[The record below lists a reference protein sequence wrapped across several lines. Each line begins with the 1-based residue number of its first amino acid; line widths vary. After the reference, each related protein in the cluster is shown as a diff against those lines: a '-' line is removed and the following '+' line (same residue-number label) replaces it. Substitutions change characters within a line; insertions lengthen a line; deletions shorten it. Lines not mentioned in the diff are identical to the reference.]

1 MHSRQPSWASSES
14 GEHTVSA
21 EKNATAPTF
30 YDVQEVADMFK
41 MSRMTVYRAIGSG
54 ELRAVRIRG
63 RWLVPARVIE
73 NLVSDAT
80 ADATLSSRERRF
92 GNDG

>member
-1 MHSRQPSWASSES
+1 MTSSGGARSSVS
-14 GEHTVSA
+14 G
-21 EKNATAPTF
+21 PTF

-63 RWLVPARVIE
+63 RWLVPATVIE
-73 NLVSDAT
+73 ALVAEAVSGSASDAF
-80 ADATLSSRERRF
+80 LMGGGR
-92 GNDG
+92 

>member
-1 MHSRQPSWASSES
+1 MCTRLI
-14 GEHTVSA
+14 GEEQGMTNNQTEA
-21 EKNATAPTF
+21 AGPKF

-73 NLVSDAT
+73 ALVDAVT
-80 ADATLSSRERRF
+80 IGDHTDTLPLTDKTGGR
-92 GNDG
+92 

>member
-1 MHSRQPSWASSES
+1 MTSSGGAQSSVS
-14 GEHTVSA
+14 G
-21 EKNATAPTF
+21 PTF

-63 RWLVPARVIE
+63 RWLVPGTVIE
-73 NLVSDAT
+73 ALVAEAVAGSPSA
-80 ADATLSSRERRF
+80 AFLAGGGR
-92 GNDG
+92 

>member
-1 MHSRQPSWASSES
+1 MSSRQMAGS
-14 GEHTVSA
+14 G
-21 EKNATAPTF
+21 PTF

-54 ELRAVRIRG
+54 EIKAVRIRG

-73 NLVSDAT
+73 ALVDEATRDAAESGPL
-80 ADATLSSRERRF
+80 ADLTGGR
-92 GNDG
+92 

>member
-1 MHSRQPSWASSES
+1 MTINQA
-14 GEHTVSA
+14 A
-21 EKNATAPTF
+21 ATGPTF
-30 YDVQEVADMFK
+30 YDVQEVAQMFK

-73 NLVSDAT
+73 ALVDDAT
-80 ADATLSSRERRF
+80 SGSGPFGSAATETVVER
-92 GNDG
+92 